1 MKSLVIYSLS
11 LMILV
16 LSGCSKDKIPGVYRI
31 DIQQG
36 NEITQEMIA
45 KLEPGMSKSQVNYVM
60 GTPLLIDTFH
70 PNRWDYIYSFQPGNG
85 DRQQRRITLFF
96 DDQEKLDYIEGDT
109 RVVEKIEL
117 AEEDRTETNVVVPLS
132 ERKSSFFGGL
142 LNMIG
147 IGEPEVD
154 IIEDDEDTTDPELEE
169 QADSLPEAP
178 DSAGDA
184 AESPGENTDIE

>member
-36 NEITQEMIA
+36 NDVTQEMIA
-45 KLEPGMSKSQVNYVM
+45 KLEPGMSKSQVNFVM

-96 DDQEKLDYIEGDT
+96 DDEEKLDYIEGDT
-109 RVVEKIEL
+109 RIVDKIEL
-117 AEEDRTETNVVVPLS
+117 AEEDRTDTNVVVPLS
-132 ERKSSFFGGL
+132 ERETSFFGGL
-142 LNMIG
+142 LNMLG
-147 IGEPEVD
+147 IGEQEVE
-154 IIEDDEDTTDPELEE
+154 IIEDDQQNSDAQLEK
-169 QADSLPEAP
+169 QADSLPDAP
-178 DSAGDA
+178 EGVGDD
-184 AESPGENTDIE
+184 EQSPGENTDIE

>member
-1 MKSLVIYSLS
+1 
-11 LMILV
+11 MILV
-16 LSGCSKDKIPGVYRI
+16 LSGCNKDKIPGVYRI

-36 NEITQEMIA
+36 NDVSQEMIA

-85 DRQQRRITLFF
+85 ERQQRRITLFF

-109 RVVEKIEL
+109 RVVDKIEL

-132 ERKSSFFGGL
+132 ERESSFFGGL

-147 IGEPEVD
+147 LGEPEVD
-154 IIEDDEDTTDPELEE
+154 IIEDDDDTADPALQK
-169 QADSLPEAP
+169 QAESLPDAP
-178 DSAGDA
+178 EGTGTD
-184 AESPGENTDIE
+184 EMSPGENTDME